1 LQPYLETLISK
12 ATSHSSFFM
21 LQEVRLERADR
32 EQLSLRSDRG
42 NNENKGGFAVFR
54 SGIDLPLCVKF

>member
-1 LQPYLETLISK
+1 LQTLISK

-21 LQEVRLERADR
+21 LQEVRLEREDR

-42 NNENKGGFAVFR
+42 NNENKLGVAVFR